1 MAQLSADS
9 FAFGGDLM
17 SVDDG
22 VAMLAAR
29 VRAVEGVET
38 VVLPEADGRVLAS
51 PIVAPVDLPP
61 CDNSA
66 VDGYA
71 VRFDDLL
78 QGLETALPV
87 EGRLAAGMAA
97 LAPIAPGTAVR
108 IFTGAPMPD
117 GADTVYMQEDCRLDG
132 SSVLLPAGLKRG
144 ANRRLRGEDAPRGET
159 VLAAGRRLTPQDV
172 ALLAALGLPEVPVRR
187 RMRVAVFST
196 GNEVTEPGAVLRAG
210 ALYDSNRFV
219 LQALLRRLGAEVS
232 DLGILPDNKD
242 AVASAV
248 RAAAAGHDLVVTSG
262 GVSTGEED
270 HVRAALEG
278 VGSLVFWRL
287 AIKPGRPVAMGVV
300 AGTPVI
306 GLPGNPVAVFVTFAH
321 VVRPLVAA
329 LAGEAYSPPPALPV
343 VADFVYRKKEGRRE
357 YVRVALARD
366 GQGRVIARK
375 HPREGAGII
384 TSLTE
389 TDGLV
394 ELPEAITSVAPGDV
408 VGFLSYAVLR

>member
-29 VRAVEGVET
+29 VRAVEGIET

-78 QGLETALPV
+78 PGLETALPV

-210 ALYDSNRFV
+210 ALYDSN
-219 LQALLRRLGAEVS
+219 
-232 DLGILPDNKD
+232 
-242 AVASAV
+242 
-248 RAAAAGHDLVVTSG
+248 
-262 GVSTGEED
+262 
-270 HVRAALEG
+270 
-278 VGSLVFWRL
+278 
-287 AIKPGRPVAMGVV
+287 
-300 AGTPVI
+300 
-306 GLPGNPVAVFVTFAH
+306 
-321 VVRPLVAA
+321 
-329 LAGEAYSPPPALPV
+329 
-343 VADFVYRKKEGRRE
+343 
-357 YVRVALARD
+357 
-366 GQGRVIARK
+366 
-375 HPREGAGII
+375 
-384 TSLTE
+384 
-389 TDGLV
+389 
-394 ELPEAITSVAPGDV
+394 
-408 VGFLSYAVLR
+408 